1 MKLLLFFF
9 FIAALGGFFAS
20 SIIFSRRHKIEAG
33 EITNP
38 VSNYQLG
45 WIIAL
50 TGCSVLI
57 FFNLLTLS
65 FIY

>member
-1 MKLLLFFF
+1 MTPILFLFFL
-9 FIAALGGFFAS
+9 AALCGFFTS
-20 SIIFSRRHKIEAG
+20 SIIFSRRHKLEPE

-45 WIIAL
+45 WIITL

-57 FFNLLTLS
+57 LFNMLTLS
-65 FIY
+65 II

>member
-1 MKLLLFFF
+1 MTPILFLFFL
-9 FIAALGGFFAS
+9 AVLCGFFTS
-20 SIIFSRRHKIEAG
+20 SIIFSRRHKLEPE
-33 EITNP
+33 EITSP

-50 TGCSVLI
+50 SGCSVLI

-65 FIY
+65 FI